1 MEWGAHQRMRVLVT
15 RPITSLFIHQVAAPP
30 TRIICNEM
38 CQLLVFEIASYS
50 SWKHDQGRARIRPV
64 ETTPVTHPAG
74 YTQPTHPARFY

>member
-38 CQLLVFEIASYS
+38 CQLLVFEIALDS
-50 SWKHDQGRARIRPV
+50 SWKHDQGRARFAPLVRPV
-64 ETTPVTHPAG
+64 VSPKESHCLAME
-74 YTQPTHPARFY
+74 ALC